1 MDEGQAF
8 YVPPTPSALSG
19 ASIHVLRPALLKM
32 LHRSFFRALRPHPV
46 SQDRGGIPPPPP
58 AFCHGALHAD
68 GVNVYRTK
76 MRQQKR
82 RYGIASILSPACG
95 MALFLL
101 GMSAMGDGL
110 RRGDFSPG
118 IYDLSRD
125 VSSTRSAASAA
136 APAAVSS
143 SREP

>member
-1 MDEGQAF
+1 
-8 YVPPTPSALSG
+8 
-19 ASIHVLRPALLKM
+19 
-32 LHRSFFRALRPHPV
+32 
-46 SQDRGGIPPPPP
+46 
-58 AFCHGALHAD
+58 
-68 GVNVYRTK
+68 

-136 APAAVSS
+136 AQAAVSS